1 MAADYSNNHHPL
13 IKDFQIPA
21 IIVGDRDISY
31 SEMLQ
36 YISLF
41 GQYTPQIKGSKS
53 VILSENREGWIYAF
67 FSVWLNHGIA
77 IPIDFTSLPQD
88 IAYVIKDCHPDCIWT
103 SKQKAENARAALEI
117 AGINLP
123 ILIIDD
129 YEKIEI
135 PANTRPAEIEYD
147 ANDTAVITYTS
158 GTTGSPKGVM
168 LSYNNLLADMDCTAR
183 TLPIN
188 TSQMRSIIMLPLHH
202 SLPLLGSFLMPMIW
216 GAGVSICP
224 TLLGPDIM
232 ATLKR
237 GNIGIMV
244 GVPALWTALIRIIKK
259 KVYAKFSGR
268 ILFLICKLI
277 QSRWLSRKVFKQIH
291 ETMGEHL
298 FLISGGAALD
308 KQVAIDCKT
317 LGLDMLEGYGMSE
330 TSPIMS
336 LTRVDDI
343 HPGSVGKPLPDNRI
357 IIKNGEVCIK
367 GPILMQGYYNRPE
380 ETKEMYDDDGWLHTG
395 DMGRFDRKG
404 RLFITGRIKDIIVLS
419 NGKNVNPAEIEEKL
433 AKRSDLVD
441 EIAIIQEGD
450 ILRAII
456 VPNTKWA
463 KNRSLEELKMTLRQE
478 LIKSYNKSSLPYKK
492 ILAFSVYQGKLPRNN
507 LGKLQRF
514 KIATLIPNE
523 DHDW

>member
-31 SEMLQ
+31 SKMLQ

-41 GQYTPQIKGSKS
+41 GQYTPQTKGSKS
-53 VILSENREGWIYAF
+53 IILSENREGWIYAF
-67 FSVWLNHGIA
+67 FSIWLNHGIA

-88 IAYVIKDCHPDCIWT
+88 IAYVVKDCHPDCIWT
-103 SKQKAENARAALEI
+103 SSLKAENARAALKI
-117 AGINLP
+117 AGIDIP

-129 YEKIEI
+129 YEMVEI
-135 PANTRPAEIEYD
+135 PADTRPAEIEYD
-147 ANDTAVITYTS
+147 ATDTAVITYTS

-244 GVPALWTALIRIIKK
+244 GVPALWTALIRIVKK
-259 KVYAKFSGR
+259 KVYSKISGR
-268 ILFLICKLI
+268 IMFHICKVI

-298 FLISGGAALD
+298 FPISGGAALD

-343 HPGSVGKPLPDNRI
+343 HPGSVGKPLPDNKI
-357 IIKNGEVCIK
+357 IIKNGEVCVK

-419 NGKNVNPAEIEEKL
+419 NGKNVNPVEIEEKL
-433 AKRSDLVD
+433 AKRSDLVE

-463 KNRSLEELKMTLRQE
+463 KNRSLEELKVTLRQE

-492 ILAFSVYQGKLPRNN
+492 ILAFSVYQGKLPRNR

-514 KIATLIPNE
+514 KIASLIPKE